1 MAFNFSPSQLTN
13 RHLPA
18 AIKRVLDKTGLPA
31 HRLEVEVTERGL
43 VTDLGAVRDVLQ
55 MLRNFGVRI
64 GIDDF
69 GIGYSSLYHLYKL
82 RFDKLKIDKHFIE
95 ELGSGEE
102 NELFL
107 RAMIGLSHGLDLCV
121 AAEGVETDTQVEA
134 LSLLGVQQV
143 QGFLFGKAIP
153 PWEVA
158 QLLSVEPVRCKVA

>member
-1 MAFNFSPSQLTN
+1 
-13 RHLPA
+13 
-18 AIKRVLDKTGLPA
+18 
-31 HRLEVEVTERGL
+31 
-43 VTDLGAVRDVLQ
+43 

-121 AAEGVETDTQVEA
+121 AAEGVETDAQVEA
-134 LSLLGVQQV
+134 LSLLGRLYTKYKASFRQSDSSR
-143 QGFLFGKAIP
+143 GKLRNCCESSLCSAR
-153 PWEVA
+153 WHDWRA
-158 QLLSVEPVRCKVA
+158 SVSRVKPFNAK